1 MKSLDS
7 STCYIILT
15 DTITV
20 MKEDHHIQSFL
31 QIFMPK
37 WTTYYEKILNFP
49 ATFYFIAESF
59 KPNEDKEPSASSAR
73 SKVKSRNDHN
83 QGFLAGVAIGVGAG
97 KNRFFFSFYIFLKKL

>member
-37 WTTYYEKILNFP
+37 WKTSENFLNFP
-49 ATFYFIAESF
+49 TIFYFVPESF

>member
-20 MKEDHHIQSFL
+20 YEGGSSY
-31 QIFMPK
+31 PK
-37 WTTYYEKILNFP
+37 FSSNIHAKMNMYYELILNFP
-49 ATFYFIAESF
+49 AIFYFVPESF

-97 KNRFFFSFYIFLKKL
+97 KNRFFFLFIFF